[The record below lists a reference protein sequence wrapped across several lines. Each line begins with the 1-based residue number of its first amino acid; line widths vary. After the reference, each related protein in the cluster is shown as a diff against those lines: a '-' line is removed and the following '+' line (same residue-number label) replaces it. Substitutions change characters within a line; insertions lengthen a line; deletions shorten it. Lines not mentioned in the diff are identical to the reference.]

1 MNETKHLSAENLKLK
16 NAINSSNSEI
26 AKYKNQGDS
35 YLTNLNKCLKAKKD
49 TEDDLTLMTVDDEVQ
64 KVEIGALSQK
74 VYIL

>member
-1 MNETKHLSAENLKLK
+1 
-16 NAINSSNSEI
+16 
-26 AKYKNQGDS
+26 
-35 YLTNLNKCLKAKKD
+35 LKAKKD